1 MCEMISL
8 IIEKKYLIHAY
19 VFDCRELWCCERRK
33 KNLVNIDR
41 YFRKTA
47 PNDTNWRGLVNNMM
61 KNSSIT
67 R

>member
-1 MCEMISL
+1 M
-8 IIEKKYLIHAY
+8 YLIA
-19 VFDCRELWCCERRK
+19 VSFGVAKEEK